1 MAFFGITALGPPNVF
16 KSSLVNALGL
26 QVYTDE
32 EFEAAFKKVDKDN
45 SGYITKDEV
54 EELLYETYGYPA
66 LEDEVKMFMEDF
78 DANHDGK
85 VSLDEFKAALGRLR
99 EQLKGKDN
107 AAKEYTSFNKMAH
120 DRNKHIRMGKDLE
133 SKYKVPLTF
142 NQSIG
147 FQQDDPQ
154 KKDLVKMERHPI
166 VKCPETKYADEMIKT
181 GFPI

>member
-32 EFEAAFKKVDKDN
+32 EFMAAFKKVDRDN
-45 SGYITKDEV
+45 SGYITKNEV

-66 LEDEVKMFMEDF
+66 LEQEVAMFMEDF

-85 VSLDEFKAALGRLR
+85 VSYEEFKQALSRLR
-99 EQLKGKDN
+99 DQLKSQDG

-120 DRNKHIRMGKDLE
+120 DRYKHIRMGKDLE

-142 NQSIG
+142 N
-147 FQQDDPQ
+147 
-154 KKDLVKMERHPI
+154 
-166 VKCPETKYADEMIKT
+166 
-181 GFPI
+181 